1 MRAKCNTSRQVSLVP
16 RWVLPTVAFVA
27 LAWSGWVL
35 CVVMFALE
43 NIAAQDVPRVVPTL
57 RVDVLREFPHDT
69 SAYTQGLLWWQ
80 GKLYESTGR
89 YGASTL
95 RRVDPETGNVEQ
107 RVDIDP
113 NLFGEGLARVDD
125 QLIMLTWKAQLAFV
139 FGLDRLDERRTFRY
153 RGEGWGICYDG
164 TQLVMSDGSDV
175 LTFRDPVSFEGIGSV
190 AVILEGQSQMRLNEL
205 ACVGDEIYANIWER
219 DYIVRIDSRTGLV
232 THQINAGGLLTQN
245 EARGADVLNGI
256 AYKPDTDTFF
266 ITGKWWPKMFE
277 VRFVE

>member
-1 MRAKCNTSRQVSLVP
+1 MESCNNGFFNGGPLVRAKCNTSRQVSLVP

-43 NIAAQDVPRVVPTL
+43 NIAARTYPAWFPPCASTFYANSHMTRVLTH
-57 RVDVLREFPHDT
+57 RGC
-69 SAYTQGLLWWQ
+69 SGGQ

-139 FGLDRLDERRTFRY
+139 FGLDRLT
-153 RGEGWGICYDG
+153 
-164 TQLVMSDGSDV
+164 S
-175 LTFRDPVSFEGIGSV
+175 
-190 AVILEGQSQMRLNEL
+190 A
-205 ACVGDEIYANIWER
+205 
-219 DYIVRIDSRTGLV
+219 
-232 THQINAGGLLTQN
+232 
-245 EARGADVLNGI
+245 ARSGI
-256 AYKPDTDTFF
+256 A
-266 ITGKWWPKMFE
+266 
-277 VRFVE
+277 VRGGGFAMTVRNWS